1 MVGVTEKETKDR
13 VIWGPTTLGDLRRE
27 QPKTEREKMCS
38 SGLLLS
44 YLALKLPT
52 LVWSNSLLLCNS

>member
-27 QPKTEREKMCS
+27 QPKTERGKNV
-38 SGLLLS
+38 LLR
-44 YLALKLPT
+44 
-52 LVWSNSLLLCNS
+52 LVVVIFGPQIAHTSLV